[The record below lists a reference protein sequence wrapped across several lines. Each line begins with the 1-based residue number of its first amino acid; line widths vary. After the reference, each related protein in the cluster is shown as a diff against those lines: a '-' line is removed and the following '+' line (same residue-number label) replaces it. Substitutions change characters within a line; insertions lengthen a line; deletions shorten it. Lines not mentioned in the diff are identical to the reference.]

1 MTTKKQTKDSNQDSL
16 WTFCWRNFKNPKK
29 PNKMKREVSIHFT
42 IRWALKFL
50 KLRTNGGNSKRRKSP
65 GFSSLSISKFHTSP
79 QISTKFPTVYTQFL
93 WEKFTCLQSIIWR
106 FLSNFVSL
114 CVYRGQQLLTSANFE
129 NKTMSSLQRLC
140 NGYFILCSEKVVMC
154 IRAGMHTATL
164 S

>member
-1 MTTKKQTKDSNQDSL
+1 MPNTTISKDMSTMTTKKQTKDSNQDSL

-93 WEKFTCLQSIIWR
+93 WEKCTCLQSIK
-106 FLSNFVSL
+106 SGSL
-114 CVYRGQQLLTSANFE
+114 RLTS
-129 NKTMSSLQRLC
+129 SLIIKISFYKKRRSARL
-140 NGYFILCSEKVVMC
+140 
-154 IRAGMHTATL
+154 
-164 S
+164 